1 MIVEIN
7 GSVYG
12 MNFKEFKEVLKI
24 ASDAIPFG
32 IYAIS
37 KGKLAILLK
46 EKYNNK
52 KELKKAVTEYSGNGF
67 KVYYNI
73 AEVAK

>member
-1 MIVEIN
+1 MRVEIN

-32 IYAIS
+32 IYAIR
-37 KGKLAILLK
+37 KGQLAILLK
-46 EKYNNK
+46 EKCNNK

-73 AEVAK
+73 AEMTK

>member
-12 MNFKEFKEVLKI
+12 MNFKEFKEVLNI

-37 KGKLAILLK
+37 KGQLAILLK

-52 KELKKAVTEYSGNGF
+52 KELKKAVTEYSGNGSEEA
-67 KVYYNI
+67 YGSYSLS
-73 AEVAK
+73 

>member
-37 KGKLAILLK
+37 KGQLAILLK

-52 KELKKAVTEYSGNGF
+52 KELKKAVT
-67 KVYYNI
+67 
-73 AEVAK
+73 